1 MSPLAH
7 VLVYLLQKSYLLM
20 IKRTIKKTDA
30 KKNKASVFISNN
42 VKDL

>member
-30 KKNKASVFISNN
+30 KKKQGIGFYI
-42 VKDL
+42 K